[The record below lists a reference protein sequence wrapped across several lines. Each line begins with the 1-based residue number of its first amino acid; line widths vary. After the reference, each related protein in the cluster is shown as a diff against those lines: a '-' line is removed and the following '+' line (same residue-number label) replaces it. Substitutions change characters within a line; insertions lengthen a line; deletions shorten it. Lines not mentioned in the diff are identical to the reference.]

1 MCVCFLYSSL
11 YLSFLVFLNIIL
23 EALNQ
28 WPSIMPTVC
37 PCISLSLS
45 LSLFNIFLKRSKMEK
60 EKNFSFV
67 PYFCVTLIMNNL
79 REGRRDLRSYNN
91 QLQTSLVKCLKLIWI
106 IHLMTK
112 ISVASCSLIYL
123 FFTFSCAWYVISG
136 YGKER
141 ERQERAS
148 I

>member
-1 MCVCFLYSSL
+1 MFSLLISLSLFSCFPEYYIGSFKPMTKYHAYSL
-11 YLSFLVFLNIIL
+11 PMHL
-23 EALNQ
+23 
-28 WPSIMPTVC
+28 
-37 PCISLSLS
+37 SLSLS

-79 REGRRDLRSYNN
+79 REGRGDLRSYNN

-112 ISVASCSLIYL
+112 ISVAFCSLIYL